1 MRDKG
6 DTMKKQLMEL
16 YLDYFNDYLTIEK
29 MAEHRD
35 MDVEL
40 LRNMVDEGRG
50 YYNEHLDEFN
60 NALHSYLTE

>member
-60 NALHSYLTE
+60 NELHSYLTE